1 MSGFDRK
8 VSLRRLIGY
17 NIFSS
22 SIKKNIFFRFLRL
35 NIVSISTKLPATTE
49 SDCHYE
55 KNVIEVDYEGNIDRF
70 ENENLDDEDIEPKY
84 ISDMRKNNAKIIEKY
99 DQEIKHL
106 KETIYELQKKV
117 DCVLDEREKTRQ
129 LLDKKLEKEIIKWKK
144 SNGKKLK
151 RLTRRCQK

>member
-55 KNVIEVDYEGNIDRF
+55 KNVIEVDYEDNIDRF
-70 ENENLDDEDIEPKY
+70 GNENLEDEDIEPEY
-84 ISDMRKNNAKIIEKY
+84 ISDMRKNNAEIIEKY

>member
-1 MSGFDRK
+1 M
-8 VSLRRLIGY
+8 
-17 NIFSS
+17 
-22 SIKKNIFFRFLRL
+22 

-49 SDCHYE
+49 SDCHYK
-55 KNVIEVDYEGNIDRF
+55 KNVIEVDYEDNIDRF
-70 ENENLDDEDIEPKY
+70 GNENLEDEDIEPEY
-84 ISDMRKNNAKIIEKY
+84 ISDMRKNNAEIIEKY

-129 LLDKKLEKEIIKWKK
+129 LLDKNLEKEIIKWKK

-151 RLTRRCQK
+151 RLTRRCQKQ